1 MQNLMQNW
9 MLSLDADM
17 MQKILLLDADLM
29 LFDSCYLL
37 CRLDD
42 ICYLLFVICYLLF
55 VICCLLDVYD
65 AA

>member
-42 ICYLLFVICYLLF
+42 ICYLLFVICYLL
-55 VICCLLDVYD
+55 LT
-65 AA
+65 